1 MLEDFIKRQ
10 FKLRD
15 AAHRAHWTTD
25 SGYVHK
31 TLGKFYTGLMEQT
44 DTFVEAYVAAI
55 QEKPESTDAI
65 AQQIRA
71 ELLWL
76 AKNREDLAKN
86 IPALENIV
94 DEVSKF
100 YLDTLFKLE
109 NLR

>member
-1 MLEDFIKRQ
+1 MLEEFIKRQ
-10 FKLRD
+10 FKVRD

-25 SGYVHK
+25 SGYHHE
-31 TLGKFYTGLMEQT
+31 TLGGFYDGIIDQT
-44 DTFVEAYVAAI
+44 DTFVEAFIAATR
-55 QEKPESTDAI
+55 EKPESPEDI
-65 AQQIRA
+65 AAKIHA
-71 ELLWL
+71 EMMWL
-76 AKNREDLAKN
+76 AKNREEIAKQ